1 MAWRGMAF
9 NQARTLTPLHLH
21 TPLVYRMQQFA
32 KELEI
37 VIPVS
42 FFEEANNAYYNSVDN
57 YFVMLLLFIILYSNI
72 INATQ

>member
-1 MAWRGMAF
+1 
-9 NQARTLTPLHLH
+9 
-21 TPLVYRMQQFA
+21 MQQFA

-57 YFVMLLLFIILYSNI
+57 YFAMLLLFIILYSNI
-72 INATQ
+72 INAMQ